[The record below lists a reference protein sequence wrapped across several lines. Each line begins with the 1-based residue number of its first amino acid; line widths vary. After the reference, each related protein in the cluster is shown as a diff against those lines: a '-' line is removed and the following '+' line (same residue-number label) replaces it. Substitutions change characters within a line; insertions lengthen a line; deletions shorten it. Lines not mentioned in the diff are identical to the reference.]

1 VATSAIPEQGVLEA
15 SPPRFSLDDAAEIAQ
30 RVFGIDGDASALESE
45 RDQNVRIRVPSGL
58 GYVLKISN
66 AAEDP
71 AVVDMQTE
79 TLRHIAR
86 TDPSVP
92 VPRMHPSRD
101 GEYHPRVTN
110 EDGSISLVRLID
122 FMPGRVFEAPE
133 LSLDALHNYGVCAA
147 GVGRALRGFFHP
159 AAQQILLWDVRNGA
173 LLRPLLPHVED
184 AHVRG
189 VIERAL
195 DRFDADVAP
204 VFDGLRAQVIHGD
217 MTNQN
222 VLLDDR
228 GSVTGVIDFGDMSHT
243 ALVCDLA
250 SVLDSL
256 LVDRGDVYDAAAA
269 MIRGFGEITPLEED
283 EVELLPAILAVRAS
297 AAVVIPSWRVTEH
310 PEVADYITGWIAGA
324 VGLLAYLDGDAYET
338 TARRFREAAA
348 DVMARPTRSGSGSAA
363 SARTAPGAF
372 SLPAPI
378 PDDELLARRRRV
390 MGSIS
395 PLTYSTP
402 VHPVRGEGAFMFDA
416 EGRAYL
422 DAYNNVPVV
431 GHCHPRL
438 VEAIARQAA
447 RLNTNTRYLHENI
460 VELAE
465 RLTASMPEGLD
476 TCVFVNSGSE
486 ANDLAWRL
494 AIEWTG
500 GKEEEAGGVCTAY
513 AYHGISTAIHA
524 FTPEEWVAGE
534 SPPNVVTVPAPD
546 GYRGQHRREEAG
558 WAEAYAAHLEE
569 AFGELGERGRRPAMV
584 LMDTGF
590 TSDGVPVP
598 PPEYLQG
605 IVRRT
610 REAGALFV
618 ADEVQAGFGRLGTLW
633 GFETAGIVPDVV
645 TLGKPMGNGYPVA
658 ALVTRR
664 EVTERFESS
673 REFFST
679 FGGNP
684 VACAAGLAVLDVLE
698 DEDLARNAAEVGD
711 YLRAG
716 LRGVAEGHQFIG
728 DIRGMGLLTGVELI
742 RNRESREPA
751 VGEADTVADA
761 MKDRGVLVGTTG
773 LEGNVLKIRPPLV
786 LTRENADQLMTAL
799 DESLTAIGS

>member
-1 VATSAIPEQGVLEA
+1 VTTEAAPEQSVLET
-15 SPPRFSLDDAAEIAQ
+15 PPPHFPLDETAAMAK
-30 RVFGIDGDASALESE
+30 RLFGVSGEASALESE
-45 RDQNVRIRVPSGL
+45 RDQNVRIRVPDGL

-66 AAEDP
+66 TAEDP

-92 VPRMHPSRD
+92 VPRMHPSID
-101 GEYHPRVTN
+101 GEYHPRMTD
-110 EDGSISLVRLID
+110 EDGNISLVRLID
-122 FMPGRVFEAPE
+122 FMPGRVWEAPE
-133 LSLDALHNYGVCAA
+133 LSLEALHGYGACSAR
-147 GVGRALRGFFHP
+147 VGRALRGFFHP
-159 AAQQILLWDVRNGA
+159 AAQQILMWDVRNGA

-184 AHVRG
+184 PRVRG
-189 VIERAL
+189 VIERVL
-195 DRFDADVAP
+195 DRFDAEVAP
-204 VFDGLRAQVIHGD
+204 VFEQLRAQVIHGD

-222 VLLDDR
+222 VLLDEQER
-228 GSVTGVIDFGDMSHT
+228 VTGVIDFGDMSHT

-250 SVLDSL
+250 SVLDSML
-256 LVDRGDVYDAAAA
+256 ADRGDVYDAAEA

-297 AAVVIPSWRVTEH
+297 AAVVIPSWRVIEH
-310 PEVADYITGWIAGA
+310 PEVADYISGWIAGA
-324 VGLLAYLDGDAYET
+324 IGLLEYLDGDAYET

-348 DVMARPTRSGSGSAA
+348 GVMARPGGVRS
-363 SARTAPGAF
+363 
-372 SLPAPI
+372 SLPAAI
-378 PDDELLARRRRV
+378 PDGELLERRRRV

-395 PLTYSTP
+395 PMTYSKP
-402 VHPVRGEGAFMFDA
+402 VHLVRGEGAFMFDP

-431 GHCHPRL
+431 GHCHPRV
-438 VEAIARQAA
+438 VEAISRQAA
-447 RLNTNTRYLHENI
+447 TLNTNTRYLHENV

-465 RLTASMPEGLD
+465 RLTGSMPEGLD

-500 GKEEEAGGVCTAY
+500 GNEAEAGGVCTAY

-524 FTPEEWVAGE
+524 FTPEEWVKGE
-534 SPPNVVTVPAPD
+534 SPANVATVPAPD
-546 GYRGQHRREEAG
+546 GYRGQHLREEPG
-558 WAEAYAAHLEE
+558 WAEAYAAHIEE
-569 AFGELGERGRRPAMV
+569 AFAELGKRGRRPAMV
-584 LMDTGF
+584 VMDTGF
-590 TSDGVPVP
+590 TSDGVPAP

-605 IVRRT
+605 IARRT

-633 GFETAGIVPDVV
+633 GFKAAGIVPDVV
-645 TLGKPMGNGYPVA
+645 TLGKPMGNGHPVA
-658 ALVTRR
+658 AVVTRR
-664 EVTERFESS
+664 EVIERFQRE

-698 DEDLARNAAEVGD
+698 DEDLARNATEVGD
-711 YLRAG
+711 YLREG
-716 LRGVAEGHQFIG
+716 LRGVAERHEMIG
-728 DIRGMGLLTGVELI
+728 NVRGMGLLTGVELV
-742 RNRESREPA
+742 RNREGKEPA
-751 VGEADTVADA
+751 VGAADAIADA

-773 LEGNVLKIRPPLV
+773 PDGNVLKIRPPLV
-786 LTRENADQLMTAL
+786 LSRGHADLLVTAL
-799 DESLTAIGS
+799 DKSLKGIGS

>member
-1 VATSAIPEQGVLEA
+1 VTTSATPESSVLET
-15 SPPRFSLDDAAEIAQ
+15 PPPHFSLAETADMAH
-30 RVFGIDGDASALESE
+30 RLFGIEGDVAALESE
-45 RDQNVRIRVPSGL
+45 RDQNVRIKVPDGP

-71 AVVDMQTE
+71 PVVDMQTE

-92 VPRMHPSRD
+92 VPRTHPSRD
-101 GEYHPRVTN
+101 GDYHPRVTD
-110 EDGSISLVRLID
+110 EDGNTSLVRLVD

-133 LSLDALHNYGVCAA
+133 LSLDTMHGYGAA
-147 GVGRALRGFFHP
+147 AARVGRALRGFFHP
-159 AAQQILLWDVRNGA
+159 AAQQILMWDVRNGA

-184 AHVRG
+184 PGVRAM
-189 VIERAL
+189 IERVL

-204 VFDGLRAQVIHGD
+204 DFDRLRAQVIHGD

-222 VLLDDR
+222 VLLDER

-256 LVDRGDVYDAAAA
+256 LADRDDVYEAAEA
-269 MIRGFGEITPLEED
+269 MIRGFGEVTPLEEE

-310 PEVADYITGWIAGA
+310 PEVAGYITGWIQGA
-324 VGLLAYLDGDAYET
+324 IGLLAYLDGDAYGT
-338 TARRFREAAA
+338 TARRFRDAAA
-348 DVMARPTRSGSGSAA
+348 DVMVRPSRPLRS
-363 SARTAPGAF
+363 
-372 SLPAPI
+372 SLPAPM
-378 PDDELLARRRRV
+378 PDDELLQRRRRSL
-390 MGSIS
+390 GTIS

-402 VHPVRGEGAFMFDA
+402 VHLVRGEGAFMFDA
-416 EGRAYL
+416 EGRRYL

-431 GHCHPRL
+431 GHCHPRV
-438 VEAIARQAA
+438 VEAISRQAA
-447 RLNTNTRYLHENI
+447 TLNTNTRYLHENV

-494 AIEWTG
+494 AIEWSG
-500 GKEEEAGGVCTAY
+500 GCEAEAGGVCTAF
-513 AYHGISTAIHA
+513 AYHGVSTAIHA
-524 FTPEEWVAGE
+524 FTPEEWVEGE
-534 SPPNVVTVPAPD
+534 SPSHVATVPGPD
-546 GYRGQHRREEAG
+546 GYRGAHRRDEPG
-558 WAEAYAAHLEE
+558 WAEAYAAHLDEGF
-569 AFGELGERGRRPAMV
+569 ATLGERGRRPAMV

-590 TSDGVPVP
+590 TSDGVPSP

-605 IVRRT
+605 IARRS

-618 ADEVQAGFGRLGTLW
+618 ADEVQAGFGRLGTMW
-633 GFETAGIVPDVV
+633 GFQAAGIAPDVV
-645 TLGKPMGNGYPVA
+645 TLGKPMGNGHPVA

-664 EVTERFESS
+664 EVIERFQST

-698 DEDLARNAAEVGD
+698 DEDLARHAAEVGD
-711 YLRAG
+711 YLRQG
-716 LRGVAEGHQFIG
+716 LRAVAERHAVVG
-728 DIRGMGLLTGVELI
+728 DVRGLGLLTGVELV
-742 RNRESREPA
+742 RDPDSREPLTDGA
-751 VGEADTVADA
+751 GAVADA
-761 MKDRGVLVGTTG
+761 MRDRGILIGTTG
-773 LEGNVLKIRPPLV
+773 PDDNVLKVRPPLV
-786 LTRENADQLMTAL
+786 LTREHVDHLVAAL
-799 DESLTAIGS
+799 DESLTAIGN